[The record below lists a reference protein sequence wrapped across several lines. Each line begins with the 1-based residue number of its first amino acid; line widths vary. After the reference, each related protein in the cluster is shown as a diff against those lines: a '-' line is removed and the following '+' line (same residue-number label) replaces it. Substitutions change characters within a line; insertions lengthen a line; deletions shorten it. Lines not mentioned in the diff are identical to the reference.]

1 MMFESKKTHLRFFAL
16 TIILLYL
23 HPIALTAKP
32 LDQEIEFD
40 YREGSEKG
48 PQHWGELK
56 KEWTACKDGKSQ
68 SPIDLMEDGAT
79 KVIPTFR
86 DLTMHHKPSGATL
99 KNEGHYIALEWE
111 GDAGS
116 IQINGTNYFLKQ
128 CHWHTPSEH
137 TINGIR
143 YDLELHMVHRSA
155 DKNSVAV
162 IAFLYQVGPPNPFL
176 LKVSKDIL
184 SVIGTKEKH
193 LGVINPSE
201 IKWPSLRF
209 YRYVGSL
216 TTPPC
221 TEAVIW
227 TVNEGVSIV
236 SRRQLELLKQVV
248 VDYAVMNARPL
259 QPANDRGIKL
269 YGSTSW
275 LSDDKVSHHTTINA
289 ASSPQESINAASPQE
304 SSHSP
309 KQGNHS
315 PQQTVRLFPQVIAC
329 LFVCLLHLVIN

>member
-1 MMFESKKTHLRFFAL
+1 MTFPPTIQITFRLFVYFKNMFPP
-16 TIILLYL
+16 ILANSHVY
-23 HPIALTAKP
+23 
-32 LDQEIEFD
+32 QEIEFD
-40 YREGSEKG
+40 YRGGSEKG

-227 TVNEGVSIV
+227 TVNEG
-236 SRRQLELLKQVV
+236 
-248 VDYAVMNARPL
+248 YAVMNARPL

>member
-1 MMFESKKTHLRFFAL
+1 MTFPPTIQITFRLFVYFKNMFPP
-16 TIILLYL
+16 ILANSHVY
-23 HPIALTAKP
+23 
-32 LDQEIEFD
+32 QEIEFD

-227 TVNEGVSIV
+227 TVNEG
-236 SRRQLELLKQVV
+236 
-248 VDYAVMNARPL
+248 YAVMNARPL